1 MLVDVQISFAVTFVR
16 LLDTLDHRDAHVV
29 WSTIDADAYSSV
41 LEGSPFS
48 TCTSNTSGHFQQ
60 TAQKWPA
67 VLPEMSLY
75 PDTVHEVPV
84 SNVAFDAAKGTV
96 ATYALNE
103 SSVARVM
110 SERSLFGLSSV
121 NCGWIQWLAC
131 GRALSAPE
139 NRGKTN
145 KYLNSENSSLAP
157 SENSVLLMIARLL

>member
-1 MLVDVQISFAVTFVR
+1 
-16 LLDTLDHRDAHVV
+16 
-29 WSTIDADAYSSV
+29 
-41 LEGSPFS
+41 
-48 TCTSNTSGHFQQ
+48 
-60 TAQKWPA
+60 
-67 VLPEMSLY
+67 MSLY